1 MKSTNS
7 LHRSYAMAKF
17 FTYFFLIL
25 GAVIMIFPFVWMILT
40 SSKTVPESMQIPPTI
55 LPEQWTLANFRDVLK
70 SLPFGHLYW
79 NTTLMVIFRV
89 ICAILFSSMA
99 GYAFAKLEFKGKGL
113 LFGIVLVQMSL
124 PSQIFI
130 IPQYQMVAK
139 MGMANT
145 IFALVF
151 PGLVSAFGVFFLR
164 QTYMSIPDEVGEAAY
179 LDGCNQWQT
188 FYKVMF
194 PLTGT
199 SVAALTIFTA
209 VFAYGDLMWPQV
221 VNSDVKMMTL
231 SAGLATLKGQFATN
245 FPVMMAGS
253 LLAMLPM
260 VILYLIFQRQFVE
273 GIAGTGGK

>member
-1 MKSTNS
+1 
-7 LHRSYAMAKF
+7 
-17 FTYFFLIL
+17 
-25 GAVIMIFPFVWMILT
+25 MILT

-99 GYAFAKLEFKGKGL
+99 GYAFAKLKFRGKNL